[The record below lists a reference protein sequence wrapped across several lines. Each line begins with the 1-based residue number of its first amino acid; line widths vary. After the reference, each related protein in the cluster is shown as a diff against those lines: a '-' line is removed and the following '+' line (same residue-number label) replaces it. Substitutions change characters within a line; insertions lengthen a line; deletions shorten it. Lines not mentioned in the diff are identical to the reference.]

1 MDANQ
6 AARQA
11 AALHAKIDGLEQDIE
26 KLEEKLETI
35 SVKMYKHFAE
45 SQVDSL
51 RLAQLIEDV
60 NALQSSIR
68 YASRTTAVIVATA
81 LFGAFFMIISSGAN
95 VM

>member
-11 AALHAKIDGLEQDIE
+11 ALISSKIDDLEKDIE

-51 RLAQLIEDV
+51 GLAQLIEDV
-60 NALQSSIR
+60 NALHSSIR
-68 YASRTTAVIVATA
+68 YASRTAAVIVATA

>member
-11 AALHAKIDGLEQDIE
+11 AAIASKIDDLEKDIE

-35 SVKMYKHFAE
+35 SVKMYKHFAA

-68 YASRTTAVIVATA
+68 YASRTAAVIVATA